1 MTEAMLAAATEPTD
15 EAKSGLYR
23 DSLIALMRAHD
34 TYGVWSKKSDDE
46 VLESFV
52 LTKEKRRSIPII
64 GDPDEKVLWRL
75 EIFYTAVAYAINR
88 ESRLDATPIMKIS
101 GEGFGRVLITAG
113 RLVVLNRTLR
123 DVHRFGFESI
133 DALAAAGQA
142 LVADGVDIINR
153 FSEVAHCD
161 D

>member
-1 MTEAMLAAATEPTD
+1 MTEATLAAATEPAV
-15 EAKSGLYR
+15 EATSGLYR
-23 DSLIALMRAHD
+23 NSLIALMRAHD
-34 TYGVWSKKSDDE
+34 TYGVWSKRSDDE

-88 ESRLDATPIMKIS
+88 QSRLDATPIMKIS

-123 DVHRFGFESI
+123 DVHRFGFESL
-133 DALAAAGQA
+133 DA
-142 LVADGVDIINR
+142 LVAAGEAFVADGIDIINR

>member
-1 MTEAMLAAATEPTD
+1 MTEATLADATEQTD
-15 EAKSGLYR
+15 EVKSGLYR
-23 DSLIALMRAHD
+23 NSLIALMRAHD

-123 DVHRFGFESI
+123 DVHRFGFESV

-142 LVADGVDIINR
+142 LVADGVGIINR
-153 FSEVAHCD
+153 FSDVAHCD

>member
-1 MTEAMLAAATEPTD
+1 MTEATLADATEQTD
-15 EAKSGLYR
+15 EVKSGLYR
-23 DSLIALMRAHD
+23 NSLITLMRAHD
-34 TYGVWSKKSDDE
+34 TYGVWSKKTDDE
-46 VLESFV
+46 VLASFV

-123 DVHRFGFESI
+123 DVHRFGFESV

-142 LVADGVDIINR
+142 LVADGVGIINR
-153 FSEVAHCD
+153 FSDVAHCD